1 MARLYNTRVLL
12 DPTMIQNVSNVAD
25 RRLQNEMELN
35 KRMGDSIRSVLSKG
49 GETLDE
55 YRARKQREEQINEWD
70 VAPEVY
76 KDPAFQAY
84 KERYINEGD
93 ANGLGNYLNSI
104 ANRKL
109 QENTMKW
116 HSDVQDRERISTWE
130 RGRQQ
135 AENRLSY
142 INAVLEKDPNN
153 QSLLLDKQNTLTEIK
168 YYRDKLGMPVLQ
180 EKGNENKP
188 QPQTPQENPQTETP
202 QVNENKNLG
211 LSNEEFSKIF
221 NEKLNSTVW
230 RDKDRDELKEFVEN
244 NVIDSAKK
252 LQYMTQIDNKGVTE
266 EDADRWI
273 EENQKKASLIVIP
286 PEYKDKVEKK
296 TIYNKQVFKGGKFT
310 PPSTTIKL
318 IRKK

>member
-25 RRLQNEMELN
+25 KRLQNEMELN

-55 YRARKQREEQINEWD
+55 YRARKQREELINDWN

-93 ANGLGNYLNSI
+93 ANGLGNYLNGI

-135 AENRLSY
+135 AENKLSY
-142 INAVLEKDPNN
+142 INVALEKDPNN
-153 QSLLLDKQNTLTEIK
+153 QSLLLDKQNTISDAN
-168 YYRDKLGMPVLQ
+168 YYRNKLGMKSM
-180 EKGNENKP
+180 EEYNKNKLE
-188 QPQTPQENPQTETP
+188 PQTPQENPQTETP
-202 QVNENKNLG
+202 NY
-211 LSNEEFSKIF
+211 SNEEFTKVF
-221 NEKLNSTVW
+221 NEKMNTTVW
-230 RDKDRDELKEFVEN
+230 RDEDRDELKKFVED
-244 NVIDSAKK
+244 NVKSPALKE
-252 LQYMTQIDNKGVTE
+252 QYMTQIDNKGVTE

-273 EENQKKASLIVIP
+273 EENKKNAALVVIP
-286 PEYKDKVEKK
+286 PEYKGKVEKQTK
-296 TIYNKQVFKGGKFT
+296 TFKTTFKEGKMIPERT
-310 PPSTTIKL
+310 EVKL